1 LEHLE
6 RLERLER
13 QNEKV
18 LVKLNTII
26 SKQKALEEKLGEFDE
41 LKDLI
46 KNSNNNNNNNDLDNA
61 FITV

>member
-1 LEHLE
+1 LKC
-6 RLERLER
+6 